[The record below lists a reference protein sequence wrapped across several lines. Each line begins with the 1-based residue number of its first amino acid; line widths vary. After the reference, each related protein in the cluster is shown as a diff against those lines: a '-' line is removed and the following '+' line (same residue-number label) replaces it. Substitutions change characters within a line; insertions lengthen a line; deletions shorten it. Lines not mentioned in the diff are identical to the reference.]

1 MGALTGIRVV
11 DLTRILAGPFCTA
24 LLADM
29 GADVVKIES
38 PKGGDPVR
46 GQGEIKDGLSWYFA
60 LFNRNKRSITLDLY
74 SDEGKQVLAD
84 MLQDADVLVE
94 NFKPGVLAKMGF
106 TQERLEA
113 LNPALVS
120 ASVNGFGSSGPYAD
134 RPAFDFIAQAM
145 SGLMSVTGSA
155 SGGPTRAGPPLSD
168 LIAGLYCAFGIVSAL
183 AKRGIEGDGR
193 GQHVEASLV
202 NGLISMLA
210 YFAADYFSVGKLP
223 ERSGNDHPIVAPY
236 GLFEAQD
243 GSIAVAASQLVT
255 VDRFLE
261 VVGLTHIL
269 EDERFA
275 TNSARMANREALNAI
290 VNEATRH
297 QTVDY
302 WIEALNAAG
311 CPCGKVQDL
320 AEVFSDPQVLHQE
333 MVQEMDY
340 PGYGPVKVTGFPVKM
355 SRTPCEMQR
364 PAPRLGEHTDD
375 VLKGLGYDDEKI
387 AVLRAASIFGETHRQ
402 G

>member
-1 MGALTGIRVV
+1 MSALEGIRVV

-60 LFNRNKRSITLDLY
+60 LFNRNKRSMTLDLY

-84 MLQDADVLVE
+84 MVRGADVLVE
-94 NFKPGVLAKMGF
+94 NFKPGVLAKLGL
-106 TQERLEA
+106 TTDRLEE
-113 LNPALVS
+113 LNPRLIS
-120 ASVNGFGSSGPYAD
+120 ASVNGFGSTGPYAD

-145 SGLMSVTGSA
+145 SGFMSVTGNDR
-155 SGGPTRAGPPLSD
+155 SGPVRAGPPISD

-183 AKRGIEGDGR
+183 AKRGIEGDGQ

-202 NGLISMLA
+202 NGLISMMA
-210 YFAADYFSVGKLP
+210 YFAADYFSAGKLP
-223 ERSGNDHPIVAPY
+223 QRSGNNHPIVAPY
-236 GLFEAQD
+236 GLFEAKD
-243 GSIAVAASQLVT
+243 GPIAVAASQLVT

-261 VVGLTHIL
+261 VIGLTHIL
-269 EDERFA
+269 QDERFA
-275 TNSARMANREALNAI
+275 TNAARMKNRAALNEVI
-290 VNEATRH
+290 NQATRQ
-297 QTVDY
+297 QTVDD
-302 WIEALNAAG
+302 WIQALNAAG

-333 MVQEMDY
+333 MIQEIEH
-340 PGYGPVKVTGFPVKM
+340 PGYGRVKVTGFPVKM
-355 SRTPCEMQR
+355 SRTPCQLQR
-364 PAPRLGEHTDD
+364 PAPRLGEHTNE
-375 VLKGLGYDDEKI
+375 VIKGLGYDDAKI
-387 AVLRAASIFGETHRQ
+387 AALRAAGIF
-402 G
+402 

>member
-1 MGALTGIRVV
+1 MSALEGIRVV

-84 MLQDADVLVE
+84 MVRGADVLVE
-94 NFKPGVLAKMGF
+94 NFKPGVLAKLGL
-106 TQERLEA
+106 TTDRLEE
-113 LNPALVS
+113 LNPRLIS
-120 ASVNGFGSSGPYAD
+120 ASVNGFGSTGPYAD

-145 SGLMSVTGSA
+145 SGFMSVTGNDR
-155 SGGPTRAGPPLSD
+155 SGPVRAGPPISD

-183 AKRGIEGDGR
+183 AKRGIEGDGQ

-202 NGLISMLA
+202 NGLISMMA
-210 YFAADYFSVGKLP
+210 YFAADYFSAGKLP
-223 ERSGNDHPIVAPY
+223 QQSGNNHPIVAPY
-236 GLFEAQD
+236 GLFEAKD
-243 GSIAVAASQLVT
+243 GPIAVAASQLVT

-261 VVGLTHIL
+261 VIGLTHIL
-269 EDERFA
+269 QDERFA
-275 TNSARMANREALNAI
+275 TNAARMKNRAALNEVI
-290 VNEATRH
+290 NQATRQ
-297 QTVDY
+297 QTVDD
-302 WIEALNAAG
+302 WIQALNAAG

-333 MVQEMDY
+333 MIQEIEH
-340 PGYGPVKVTGFPVKM
+340 PGYGRVKVTGFPVKM
-355 SRTPCEMQR
+355 SRTPCQLQR
-364 PAPRLGEHTDD
+364 PAPRLGEHTNE
-375 VLKGLGYDDEKI
+375 VIKGLGYDDAKI
-387 AVLRAASIFGETHRQ
+387 AALRAAGIF
-402 G
+402 

>member
-1 MGALTGIRVV
+1 MSALEGIRVV

-60 LFNRNKRSITLDLY
+60 LFNRNKRSMTLDLY

-84 MLQDADVLVE
+84 MVRGADVLVE
-94 NFKPGVLAKMGF
+94 NFKPGVLAKLGL
-106 TQERLEA
+106 TTDRLEE
-113 LNPALVS
+113 LNPRLIS
-120 ASVNGFGSSGPYAD
+120 ASVNGFGSTGPYAD

-145 SGLMSVTGSA
+145 SGFMSVTGNDR
-155 SGGPTRAGPPLSD
+155 SGPVRAGPPISD

-183 AKRGIEGDGR
+183 AKRGIEGDGQ

-202 NGLISMLA
+202 NGLISMMA
-210 YFAADYFSVGKLP
+210 YFAADYFSAGKLP
-223 ERSGNDHPIVAPY
+223 QQSGNNHPIVAPY
-236 GLFEAQD
+236 GLFEAKD
-243 GSIAVAASQLVT
+243 GPIAVAASQLVT

-261 VVGLTHIL
+261 VIGLTHIL
-269 EDERFA
+269 QDERFA
-275 TNSARMANREALNAI
+275 TNAARMKNRAALNEVI
-290 VNEATRH
+290 NQATRQ
-297 QTVDY
+297 QTVDD
-302 WIEALNAAG
+302 WIQALNAAG

-333 MVQEMDY
+333 MIQEIEH
-340 PGYGPVKVTGFPVKM
+340 PGYGRVKVTGFPVKM
-355 SRTPCEMQR
+355 SRTPCQLQR
-364 PAPRLGEHTDD
+364 PAPRLGEHTNE
-375 VLKGLGYDDEKI
+375 VIKGLGYDDAKI
-387 AVLRAASIFGETHRQ
+387 AALRAAGIF
-402 G
+402 

>member
-1 MGALTGIRVV
+1 MGALEGIRVV

-24 LLADM
+24 LMADM

-38 PKGGDPVR
+38 PKGGDPIR

-84 MLQDADVLVE
+84 MVRDADVLVE
-94 NFKPGVLAKMGF
+94 NFKPGVLAKLGL
-106 TQERLEA
+106 TTDRLEE
-113 LNPALVS
+113 LNPRLIS
-120 ASVNGFGSSGPYAD
+120 ASVNGFGSTGPYAD

-145 SGLMSVTGSA
+145 SGFMSVTGSDR
-155 SGGPTRAGPPLSD
+155 SGPMRAGPPISD
-168 LIAGLYCAFGIVSAL
+168 LIAGVYCAFGIVSAL
-183 AKRGIEGDGR
+183 AKRGTKGDGQ
-193 GQHVEASLV
+193 GQHIEMSLV
-202 NGLISMLA
+202 NGLISMMA
-210 YFAADYFSVGKLP
+210 YFAADYFASGKLP
-223 ERSGNDHPIVAPY
+223 QQSGNNHPIVAPY
-236 GLFEAQD
+236 GLFEAKD
-243 GSIAVAASQLVT
+243 GPIAVAASQLVT

-269 EDERFA
+269 QDERFA
-275 TNSARMANREALNAI
+275 TNAARMNNRDALNEV
-290 VNEATRH
+290 VNQATRH

-333 MVQEMDY
+333 MVQEIEH
-340 PGYGPVKVTGFPVKM
+340 PGYGQIKVTGFPLKM
-355 SRTPCEMQR
+355 SRTPCQLQR
-364 PAPRLGEHTDD
+364 PAPRLGEHTNE
-375 VLKGLGYDDEKI
+375 VMKELGYDDGKI
-387 AVLRAASIFGETHRQ
+387 TALRSAGIF
-402 G
+402 